1 MQRWLQFVGELWAAQ
16 DLFRQVFSNM
26 VLWLTIVGMSL
37 TPAFQTD
44 GPLRGPD
51 EGMVAFLPQN
61 FSAASSLGHS
71 STVSPVYELSKFD
84 S

>member
-1 MQRWLQFVGELWAAQ
+1 M
-16 DLFRQVFSNM
+16 
-26 VLWLTIVGMSL
+26 TIVGMSL

-51 EGMVAFLPQN
+51 EGMVAFNLVLPQN
-61 FSAASSLGHS
+61 FSAASSLGHN
-71 STVSPVYELSKFD
+71 STVSPAYELSKFD